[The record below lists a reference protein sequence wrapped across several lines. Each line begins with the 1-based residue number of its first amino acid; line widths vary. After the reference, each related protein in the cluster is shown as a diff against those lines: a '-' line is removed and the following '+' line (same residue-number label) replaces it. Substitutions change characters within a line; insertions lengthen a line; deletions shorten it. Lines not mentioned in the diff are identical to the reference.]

1 MMCGEAVMGEK
12 ANKFERQVLEVLD
25 TFDFSRAHRTM
36 EYLDWTWA
44 SLGRIPTQRE
54 LTAEAGRLLRELAG
68 KPGVRGSGGLRASLK
83 EDGTLSLKFVVC
95 ESWSDQADDDGP
107 TR

>member
-1 MMCGEAVMGEK
+1 MGEK
-12 ANKFERQVLEVLD
+12 AKKFERQVVEVLD
-25 TFDFSRAHRTM
+25 SFDFDRAHKIM

-44 SLGRIPTQRE
+44 SLGRIPTLRE
-54 LTAEAGRLLRELAG
+54 LAAEAGRLLRELAG

-95 ESWSDQADDDGP
+95 ESWSDPADDDGP
-107 TR
+107 AK